1 MMNVQAIARNVKKH
15 KQLAEKKPSVSSDFL
30 TGTFNVH
37 VAYAENIKP
46 TLKTG
51 ASNPYLIVRVP
62 EGTVVPPPPQPAN
75 RKKTMSPSA
84 EEELPQAEPEPLV
97 LTGNNCELFKS
108 RVINETLNPNWDE
121 SHSVILPPIERLEVA
136 VFSKNLLT
144 SDEIAGSATIDL
156 SYGTR
161 LRRKLVDLQT
171 HDVFVELEPQGRVLL
186 RLKLEGEEE
195 DVDFWFRRTNERLI
209 RTRDSFLR
217 SLTAK
222 VILSFHF
229 RLHLTSKKLF
239 LKPSKIMRQLL
250 CLPRAIFPL

>member
-1 MMNVQAIARNVKKH
+1 MTKLREMYRMMNVQAIARNVKQH
-15 KQLAEKKPSVSSDFL
+15 KQRADKGSKTPSLSDDFL
-30 TGTFNVH
+30 TGAFNVH

-51 ASNPYLIVRVP
+51 ASNPYVLVRVP
-62 EGTVVPPPPQPAN
+62 EGTVVPPAPSQPAN
-75 RKKTMSPSA
+75 RKKNISPSTK
-84 EEELPQAEPEPLV
+84 EGPTPEPAPTI
-97 LTGNNCELFKS
+97 LTGSGCELFKS

-144 SDEIAGSATIDL
+144 SDDIAGSATIDL
-156 SYGTR
+156 SIGTK

-217 SLTAK
+217 SLTTK
-222 VILSFHF
+222 VIFNFTLDYTIH
-229 RLHLTSKKLF
+229 
-239 LKPSKIMRQLL
+239 
-250 CLPRAIFPL
+250 